1 MGCCNQAPKGGT
13 GKLSY
18 LLGLVAVLFVGILV
32 LAAVLANRAVLK
44 TRPRACFLCLSLG
57 AKTGVS

>member
-18 LLGLVAVLFVGILV
+18 LLKFVAVLFVLIFLM
-32 LAAVLANRAVLK
+32 AALWK
-44 TRPRACFLCLSLG
+44 
-57 AKTGVS
+57 

>member
-32 LAAVLANRAVLK
+32 LAAVF
-44 TRPRACFLCLSLG
+44 C
-57 AKTGVS
+57 

>member
-1 MGCCNQAPKGGT
+1 MIQKVEKTMGCCNKAPKGGT

-32 LAAVLANRAVLK
+32 LAAV
-44 TRPRACFLCLSLG
+44 FG
-57 AKTGVS
+57 

>member
-18 LLGLVAVLFVGILV
+18 LFGVMIIMFIVIFMI
-32 LAAVLANRAVLK
+32 AALW
-44 TRPRACFLCLSLG
+44 G
-57 AKTGVS
+57 